1 LYSKTGKPYWPV
13 NQKKARVIRMRNAM
27 SPEVQAALEQC
38 RWMIQKGSKSFS
50 LAARVFDSEIR
61 DAAFFLYG
69 WCRYC
74 DDQVDQ
80 AGKTENQDE
89 LAKRVKALKESTASA
104 FCFPQQR
111 EPVFVALQYIAH
123 RYGIAAHYA
132 LELIEGMAMDVRGT
146 RYGTLKELIFYCY
159 RVAGT
164 VGLMMS
170 HVMGLRDET
179 ALKHAA
185 DLGIAMQLTNIA
197 RDITEDAAMGR
208 IYLPLS
214 WLQEAGIRCEE
225 IAAPEHREKLAMLT
239 QRLLREADRY
249 YRSGDLGLW
258 YLSFRSACAV
268 AAGRHVYSEIGSS
281 LLRKGAR
288 AWDERTYV
296 TGSLKLWVVLRGI
309 ASIIRSVPGR
319 IRRPWSP
326 GPLRMIWKYS
336 NVE

>member
-1 LYSKTGKPYWPV
+1 
-13 NQKKARVIRMRNAM
+13 M
-27 SPEVQAALEQC
+27 SPEVKTALDQC
-38 RWMIQKGSKSFS
+38 RWMIKKGSKSFS
-50 LAARVFDSEIR
+50 LAARLFDPEIR

-80 AGKTENQDE
+80 AGKTENQEE
-89 LAKRVKALKESTASA
+89 LAKRVKALKDSTACA
-104 FCFPQQR
+104 FSFAPQS

-123 RYGIAAHYA
+123 RYGIPSHYA

-146 RYGTLKELIFYCY
+146 RYGSLKELLLYCY

-170 HVMGLRDET
+170 HVMGLRDER

-208 IYLPLS
+208 IYLPLR
-214 WLQEAGIRCEE
+214 WLDEAKIPSED
-225 IAAPEHREKLAMLT
+225 IALPEHREKLAMLT
-239 QRLLREADRY
+239 LRLLREADRY
-249 YRSGDLGLW
+249 YRSGDAGLW

-268 AAGRHVYSEIGSS
+268 AAARHVYAEIGSL
-281 LLRKGAR
+281 LLRKGAH
-288 AWDERTYV
+288 AWDQRTYV
-296 TGSLKLWVVLRGI
+296 TGSLKLWVVIGGVL
-309 ASIIRSVPGR
+309 SLLRSVPGR
-319 IRRPWSP
+319 LSRPWSP
-326 GPLRMIWKYS
+326 APLRVVWKYS
-336 NVE
+336 NVQ